1 MEWKFDRSAK
11 SQHKAPSAQRPAEPP
26 TIFMHP
32 LRPHLIAR
40 PRRHGLQ
47 PRRRLLRK
55 QLAQRRGVVERA
67 HVLRHR
73 NLQLSVEVEHEV
85 LRIQLGRVRALGAG
99 DVHAS
104 AGERQQAPVRVAE
117 GGAAG
122 EQHGFADGDLLRE
135 DVVVLDPEEGL
146 ELRGR
151 DDAAGGVRHGLRVG
165 AEAGLDFFCDR
176 GCVVPE
182 DVRVVGV
189 RDVAGA
195 AGEGRRA
202 RALVA
207 VEGLVLQVLADGGQ
221 VDRVVDAGGRED
233 GRVADAGKLEEDGRP
248 DGAGGED
255 HFLVGVDGARFSG
268 VAVGDVDTGCFCVR
282 TRGSVVP
289 Y

>member
-1 MEWKFDRSAK
+1 
-11 SQHKAPSAQRPAEPP
+11 
-26 TIFMHP
+26 MHP
-32 LRPHLIAR
+32 LRPYLIAR

-47 PRRRLLRK
+47 PGRRFLRK

-73 NLQLSVEVEHEV
+73 DLQRSVEVEHEV
-85 LRIQLGRVRALGAG
+85 LRVQLGRVRALGAG
-99 DVHAS
+99 DVHAA

-117 GGAAG
+117 GGAGG

-135 DVVVLDPEEGL
+135 DVVVLDLEEGL
-146 ELRGR
+146 ELCGR

-165 AEAGLDFFCDR
+165 AEVGLDFFCDR

-182 DVRVVGV
+182 DVLVVGV

-202 RALVA
+202 RAFVA
-207 VEGLVLQVLADGGQ
+207 VERLVLQVLADGGQ
-221 VDRVVDAGGRED
+221 VDRDVDAGGHED
-233 GRVADAGKLEEDGRP
+233 GRVADAGELEEDGRP
-248 DGAGGED
+248 DSAGRED

-268 VAVGDVDTGCFCVR
+268 VAVGDEDAGCFCVR